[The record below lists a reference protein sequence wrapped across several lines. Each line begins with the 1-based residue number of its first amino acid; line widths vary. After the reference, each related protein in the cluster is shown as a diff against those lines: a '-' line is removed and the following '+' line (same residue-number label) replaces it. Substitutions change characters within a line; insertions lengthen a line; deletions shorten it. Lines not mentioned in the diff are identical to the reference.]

1 MKGTYI
7 WKKDDWS
14 SSGLVANNH
23 VAKSTHLLV
32 TYIYWNPIIFYFN

>member
-23 VAKSTHLLV
+23 VAKSTHFISYLYLLEPH
-32 TYIYWNPIIFYFN
+32 YLLF